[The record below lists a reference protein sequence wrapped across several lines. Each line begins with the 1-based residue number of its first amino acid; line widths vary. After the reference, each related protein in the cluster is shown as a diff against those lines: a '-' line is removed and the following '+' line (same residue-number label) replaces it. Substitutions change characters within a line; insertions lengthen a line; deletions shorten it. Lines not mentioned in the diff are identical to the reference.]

1 MKTSYSSHRA
11 APRRR
16 AFTLL
21 ELLVTMIT
29 TVMVVGGAMAA
40 YAYGLRMVQYVNPK
54 LGSSDEARK
63 AISLLTDEIRAA
75 RSIKIGNGTIAGFT
89 EAGPFVAQQGN
100 ALQVYPTMNTNAY
113 IRYFWD
119 SSDQQLKRTTNGATA
134 TLVIANWVSNRTDQ
148 TIFKAEDHLGQLMSN
163 SANNRVISM
172 ELNFY
177 QIQYPKTLVGPGN
190 YYDYYK
196 LSAKFT
202 RRTLL

>member
-1 MKTSYSSHRA
+1 MKNFRPSPRA
-11 APRRR
+11 AAGRR
-16 AFTLL
+16 AFTLV
-21 ELLVTMIT
+21 EILVTMVT
-29 TVMVVGGAMAA
+29 TVLVVGGAMAA
-40 YAYGLRMVQYVNPK
+40 YAYGLRTVQYVNPK

-75 RSIKIGNGTIAGFT
+75 RSIKIGSGTISTFT
-89 EAGPFVAQQGN
+89 EAGPFALQQGN
-100 ALQVYPTMNTNAY
+100 AIQVFPTVNTNAY

-119 SSDQQLKRTTNGATA
+119 SSDERLKRTTNGSTA

-148 TIFKAEDHLGQLMSN
+148 TIFKAEDHMGRVMSN

-177 QIQYPKTLVGPGN
+177 QIQYPRTPVGPGN

>member
-1 MKTSYSSHRA
+1 MKTLHPWPRA
-11 APRRR
+11 TARRR

-21 ELLVTMIT
+21 ELLVTMVT
-29 TVMVVGGAMAA
+29 TVLVVGGAMAA
-40 YAYGLRMVQYVNPK
+40 YGYGLRTVQYVNPK

-75 RSIKIGNGTIAGFT
+75 RSLKIGSGTIASFT
-89 EAGPFVAQQGN
+89 EVGPFAAQQGN
-100 ALQVYPTMNTNAY
+100 ALQVYPTVNTNAY

-119 SSDQQLKRTTNGATA
+119 STDQQLKRTTNGTTA

-148 TIFKAEDHLGQLMSN
+148 TIFQSQDYAGRVLSN

-177 QIQYPKTLVGPGN
+177 QIQYPKTPVGPGN

-202 RRTLL
+202 RRTLF